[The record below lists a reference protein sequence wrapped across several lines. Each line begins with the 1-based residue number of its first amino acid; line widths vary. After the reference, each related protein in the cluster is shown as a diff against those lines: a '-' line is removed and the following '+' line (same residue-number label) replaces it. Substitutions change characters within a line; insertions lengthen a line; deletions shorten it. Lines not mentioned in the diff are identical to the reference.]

1 MNRIE
6 QDSAPKLIES
16 MAHIITNGLR
26 KLLTWP
32 NRGKGVPRL
41 ATPAGAAV
49 IFLAIMSIS
58 APAFAQ
64 INVEEERDQIRV
76 NGLCSLREAILNANN
91 GAGGD
96 LSGGDCEA
104 GNAGVDVINLPDG
117 TYRVSIAGAGE
128 DAAAT
133 GDFDILE
140 DLTINGGNPQPTIQG
155 SRDRIFDILGT
166 SSFILDNVE
175 LTRGDANGAG
185 AEGNGGGI
193 RAGIGTTVTVQNKSV
208 IMSSKANNHGGG
220 IYCTGCT
227 LNVTDSFIQE
237 NEADDASIGGTGGGI
252 YIDGGGAGILNLT
265 DSVIGGAT
273 SGEKN
278 TAFNGGGLAIGDDVG
293 VTIIRSSIVSN
304 EAENDGGG
312 IHDSRST
319 LGTVLIVNST
329 ISGNIALND
338 GGGMFIN
345 DTIAPVQSTSTT
357 IKNVTITKNIA
368 DENEQNGGEGGGIRI
383 VAGGLTLVNVIL
395 AENVDPTSEPDCS
408 KAGGIIDSLGNNIVG
423 DNSGCVADFPAG
435 LPNAN
440 NDLVGTAG
448 SPVDPRLEA
457 LATNPPGTTPSHML
471 FADSPAIDAGDNTT
485 CEDGDVNDEDQ
496 RTSGRPKQ
504 FNGVDICDIGA
515 IELNRFER
523 TAETESQTVKREFQV
538 PFNCG
543 IDQTTINNMGNEF
556 ISKEKHETYIKI
568 THPQT
573 RSLTRFLFGT
583 TPASIVESLTINN
596 PANFQVPGVMSP
608 FALLRLNPGKTV
620 QISCTELLE
629 FPTELDGDGNI
640 DMILLDELGDPDTF
654 FQGTLFL
661 QTNNNDVQVSVHLV
675 TQTWTAT
682 PPLGGGSPAEFTGGE
697 RLVDSFEVESVSISG
712 RQPYNF
718 RVVQQ
723 GDPTTVTAASA
734 GMHKYIDDNPK
745 PGFVQL
751 SSSANNSIQ
760 FKAQG
765 LDTAQLEVQVYSL
778 TGKLIFDAAQNGNT
792 LSWNMRN
799 ISGQRM
805 ANGVYLYVVT
815 SRGADGKIIRSGVK
829 KLVVM
834 R

>member
-1 MNRIE
+1 M
-6 QDSAPKLIES
+6 
-16 MAHIITNGLR
+16 ITNGLR
-26 KLLTWP
+26 RLLNWP
-32 NRGKGVPRL
+32 NRGEGVPRL
-41 ATPAGAAV
+41 AMPAGAAV
-49 IFLAIMSIS
+49 ILIAIMSFS

-64 INVEEERDQIRV
+64 INVEEERDQITV

-104 GNAGVDVINLPDG
+104 GNAGPDIINLPDG

-140 DLTINGGNPQPTIQG
+140 TLTINGGNPQPTIQG
-155 SRDRIFDILGT
+155 GRDRIFDVMNVSIFT
-166 SSFILDNVE
+166 INNVE

-185 AEGNGGGI
+185 ADGNGGAI
-193 RAGIGTTVTVQNKSV
+193 RADTGSAVNVENGSI
-208 IMSSKANNHGGG
+208 IMLAKANNHGGG
-220 IYCTGCT
+220 IFCSGCT

-237 NEADDASIGGTGGGI
+237 NKADDSDIGGTGGGI
-252 YIDGGGAGILNLT
+252 YIDGAGSGFLNIT
-265 DSVIGGAT
+265 DSVIGGDTT
-273 SGEKN
+273 SNSNKN
-278 TAFNGGGLAIGDDVG
+278 TAFNGGGVAIGDDVT
-293 VTIIRSSIVSN
+293 VTIVGSTISGN

-312 IHDSRST
+312 IHDTRTT
-319 LGTVLIVNST
+319 LGTVSIFNST

-338 GGGMFIN
+338 GGGLFIN
-345 DTIAPVQSTSTT
+345 DTIAPIQSTSTT

-368 DENEQNGGEGGGIRI
+368 DEDEKNGGEGGGIRLI
-383 VAGGLTLVNVIL
+383 AGGLTLVNVIL
-395 AENVDPTSEPDCS
+395 AENEDFTSEHDCS

-423 DNSGCVADFPAG
+423 DNTGCEADFPAG
-435 LPNAN
+435 EPNAN
-440 NDLVGTAG
+440 NDLVGTTG
-448 SPVDPRLEA
+448 NEVDPRLEA
-457 LATNPPGTTPSHML
+457 LATNPPGSTPSHML

-485 CEDGDVNDEDQ
+485 CADGDVNNLDQ
-496 RTSGRPKQ
+496 RDVDRPQQ

-515 IELNRFER
+515 VELKRFER
-523 TAETESQTVKREFQV
+523 TAETESQTVRREFQV

-543 IDQTTINNMGNEF
+543 IDQETITNMGNEF
-556 ISKEKHETYIKI
+556 ISKEKHETFIKI

-573 RSLTRFLFGT
+573 RSITRFLFGT
-583 TPASIVESLTINN
+583 TPANILESMTINN
-596 PANFQVPGVMSP
+596 PADFQVPGVMSP

-620 QISCTELLE
+620 QISCTELLQ
-629 FPTELDGDGNI
+629 FPTSLDGGGNI

-661 QTNNNDVQVSVHLV
+661 QTDNRDLQVSVHLV

-682 PPLGGGSPAEFTGGE
+682 PPLGGGAPAEFTGGE
-697 RLVDSFEVESVSISG
+697 RLVDSYNVESVSISG

-734 GMHKYIDDNPK
+734 GMHKYINETPK

-751 SSSANNSIQ
+751 SSPANNSIQ

-765 LDTAQLEVQVYSL
+765 LETAQLEVQVYSL

-799 ISGQRM
+799 TNGQRM
-805 ANGVYLYVVT
+805 ANGIYLYVVT
-815 SRGADGKIIRSGVK
+815 SRGSDGKMIRSGVK